1 MHFTQKS
8 RLETAQ
14 RIQWFLDH
22 NRPALGAVNQSRT
35 RAALDALVP
44 VLEAHAKDQHTAE
57 VEAQS
62 KTEVKAHLR
71 DDLRVHHMQQIAAIA
86 RSRLA
91 GIADTPLMAKLQY
104 PLRSL
109 DDKGLVAAGQSM
121 AEAAVPYRQVFLDE
135 QLPADFIE
143 QLQAAT
149 EAVRVATADRDGSQL
164 KLRAATSGVAVQLQQ
179 ASHVVRVLHT
189 LVVRQLKGNI
199 ELLSAWN
206 MAKRNRAKPG
216 VSRATQ
222 RVQPPVQSTPAAE
235 VKAAA

>member
-8 RLETAQ
+8 RLEAAQ
-14 RIQWFLDH
+14 RIQWFMDH
-22 NRPALGAVNQSRT
+22 NSKALGAVNQSRT

-57 VEAQS
+57 VEARS
-62 KTEVKAHLR
+62 KTEVKAQLR
-71 DDLRVHHMQQIAAIA
+71 GDLRVHHMQQIAAIA

-121 AEAAVPYRQVFLDE
+121 AEAAVQYKQVFLDE

-149 EAVRVATADRDGSQL
+149 EAVRVSTADRDGSQL

-179 ASHVVRVLHT
+179 ASHVVRVLNT

-199 ELLSAWN
+199 ELLSAWK

-216 VSRATQ
+216 VSRSTQ
-222 RVQPPVQSTPAAE
+222 SVEPPVQSAPPAE